1 MDQDLA
7 SLLHGLDEAC
17 AKNNIY
23 ASSFRASD
31 LDDKKFM
38 LRIVVAE
45 CKEGFPI
52 RRCQRDCQTL
62 ILSHVNDSSNSFS
75 ELIEMAC
82 DDADAIKNA
91 GVIQIL
97 QVSNYS
103 MATLPNNLH
112 RLFPNVNSAQIVN
125 CPRFSSLST
134 AVSQFGNLT
143 RLSCEGCESL
153 TSLKTLSALPIES
166 HLQAIVFCR
175 CGLRVTSDDDWA
187 PGMEALARLGR
198 RCHCHQVHQTN
209 TSISEERSDYIHIT
223 ISSCDSLDRIP
234 ASIGKLSKTKKDM
247 VLLYLKRNNN
257 LRHLPHILG
266 EIPKLNTLVI
276 DSCPKLTRLPW
287 SLSRTAIDLSNMG
300 ELISSLGLISQS
312 NLFAPFFTI
321 DPGTLDP
328 YFKVY
333 RRKFC
338 RGLFRLA
345 VLVGRARKR
354 AIHRLCVPGGKWY
367 ERSRQSFL
375 SAASAVSSP

>member
-198 RCHCHQVHQTN
+198 RC
-209 TSISEERSDYIHIT
+209 I
-223 ISSCDSLDRIP
+223 
-234 ASIGKLSKTKKDM
+234 ATK
-247 VLLYLKRNNN
+247 
-257 LRHLPHILG
+257 
-266 EIPKLNTLVI
+266 
-276 DSCPKLTRLPW
+276 STR
-287 SLSRTAIDLSNMG
+287 RT
-300 ELISSLGLISQS
+300 
-312 NLFAPFFTI
+312 
-321 DPGTLDP
+321 
-328 YFKVY
+328 
-333 RRKFC
+333 
-338 RGLFRLA
+338 
-345 VLVGRARKR
+345 
-354 AIHRLCVPGGKWY
+354 
-367 ERSRQSFL
+367 
-375 SAASAVSSP
+375 

>member
-1 MDQDLA
+1 MSTLDQDLA
-7 SLLHGLDEAC
+7 SLLHGLDEAY
-17 AKNNIY
+17 ATNNIY
-23 ASSFRASD
+23 KSSFRTSP
-31 LDDKKFM
+31 LDDVQFM

-45 CKEGFPI
+45 CQQGFPI
-52 RRCQRDCQTL
+52 RRCQRECQTL
-62 ILSHVNDSSNSFS
+62 FLSHVNDSSDSFS

-97 QVSNYS
+97 QVENYS
-103 MATLPNNLH
+103 METLPNNLH
-112 RLFPNVNSAQIVN
+112 RLFPNVKSVQIVN
-125 CPRFSSLST
+125 CPRFLSLST
-134 AVSQFGNLT
+134 AVSQFGKLKW
-143 RLSCEGCESL
+143 LSCEGCESL
-153 TSLKTLSALPIES
+153 ASLKTLSSLPIES

-187 PGMEALARLGR
+187 PGMEALARLG
-198 RCHCHQVHQTN
+198 TN
-209 TSISEERSDYIHIT
+209 TSISEEGGDYIHIT

-234 ASIGKLSKTKKDM
+234 ASIGKLSETAKDM

-257 LRHLPHILG
+257 LVHLPHVLG

-276 DSCPKLTRLPW
+276 ESCPKITRLPW
-287 SLSRTAIDLSNMG
+287 SLSRTAIDLSNMCA
-300 ELISSLGLISQS
+300 LISSLGLTSQS
-312 NLFAPFFTI
+312 NDFAPFFTI

-333 RRKFC
+333 RRRFC

-354 AIHRLCVPGGKWY
+354 AIHRLCVPGGTWY

-375 SAASAVSSP
+375 SAASAVSCP